1 MGKGAGKGAGKGGD
15 VGPSEGVLP
24 KITSAEVAKHNTKE
38 DSWLV
43 IDGKVYDIS
52 KFILS
57 HPGGRSLIRAWQG
70 RDATAPYTAFHP
82 NLEVPGKYLKSLVKG
97 EVAEARAA
105 ASPEDDLATLV
116 KEAREEGLFDASYF
130 FYAWNLLVHM
140 AFEVA
145 GWAVLATYGSGW
157 APYAVAVLLLSTAQ
171 AQLAGGEYVI
181 TCQYLSKRA

>member
-1 MGKGAGKGAGKGGD
+1 M
-15 VGPSEGVLP
+15 
-24 KITSAEVAKHNTKE
+24 
-38 DSWLV
+38 
-43 IDGKVYDIS
+43 
-52 KFILS
+52 
-57 HPGGRSLIRAWQG
+57 
-70 RDATAPYTAFHP
+70 
-82 NLEVPGKYLKSLVKG
+82 KSLVKG

-171 AQLAGGEYVI
+171 AQLAGAS
-181 TCQYLSKRA
+181 LSLRANIYPNVLGNSCDRVHI